1 MIPFLGQR
9 WPLGHGEGAG
19 PQGGP
24 RSPRS
29 QCCTSPSDGA
39 PGAVVGSSS
48 GAAPPF
54 WPRSGS
60 HSPWRLSPSSWPA
73 WCNSSVF
80 PRGASVCPCQACGRT
95 RPEPAPAQPPS
106 PSLPSWLAVPEGRPH
121 DSAALCAAGLDGA
134 ASAGTPLPR
143 GCGRQCILPMAWR
156 GPELRDS
163 RSPSRTSQL
172 RFPWECVKA
181 CRGGPLMP
189 TNTAPGAPVPRGAPW
204 VASGGPLRSGETDT
218 CVVGSSFTS
227 CSQIRRTAVLASRRC
242 VSAHTLFTR
251 PRPCRSR
258 EGHSGA
264 PRGVAGTRPHLPA
277 APP

>member
-1 MIPFLGQR
+1 MECLAGFLAAPEPSEAAPRGAR
-9 WPLGHGEGAG
+9 CFSWSHDPLSGAALAPRHGEGAG

-95 RPEPAPAQPPS
+95 RPEPAPAQPRLRPCLHGS
-106 PSLPSWLAVPEGRPH
+106 RSRRGGLTTPLRCARQGWTVQPQQGRHCPGDAG
-121 DSAALCAAGLDGA
+121 DSAFSPWPGGAPSSVTPEARHERHSCDSRGSVSRRAGA
-134 ASAGTPLPR
+134 AR
-143 GCGRQCILPMAWR
+143 
-156 GPELRDS
+156 
-163 RSPSRTSQL
+163 
-172 RFPWECVKA
+172 
-181 CRGGPLMP
+181 
-189 TNTAPGAPVPRGAPW
+189 
-204 VASGGPLRSGETDT
+204 
-218 CVVGSSFTS
+218 
-227 CSQIRRTAVLASRRC
+227 
-242 VSAHTLFTR
+242 
-251 PRPCRSR
+251 
-258 EGHSGA
+258 
-264 PRGVAGTRPHLPA
+264 
-277 APP
+277 